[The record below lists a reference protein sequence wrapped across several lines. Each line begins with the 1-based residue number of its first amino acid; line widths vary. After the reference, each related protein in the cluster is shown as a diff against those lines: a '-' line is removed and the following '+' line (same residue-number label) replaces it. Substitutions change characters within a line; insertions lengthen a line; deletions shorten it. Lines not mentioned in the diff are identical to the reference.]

1 MSDIRVLL
9 YVLKLI
15 LDCKKVYIHEAITPN
30 GCQRLFSTNGMIIL
44 VVKTVTMIMFQ

>member
-15 LDCKKVYIHEAITPN
+15 LDCKKSIYMK
-30 GCQRLFSTNGMIIL
+30 Q
-44 VVKTVTMIMFQ
+44 